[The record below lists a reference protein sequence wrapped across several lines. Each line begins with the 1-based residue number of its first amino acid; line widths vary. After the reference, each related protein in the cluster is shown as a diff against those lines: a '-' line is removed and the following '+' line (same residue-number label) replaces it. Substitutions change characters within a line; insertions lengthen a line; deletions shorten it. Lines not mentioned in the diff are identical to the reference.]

1 MAKQTADTITL
12 SIKIRG
18 EVHEVRFLPTLED
31 YNKYT
36 NDISMSDK
44 VVPATKYLKRVVHPE
59 DKEKLEALLKFPS
72 VAITLTGEL
81 NEEYTGDIEVEVKK

>member
-12 SIKIRG
+12 SIKVRR
-18 EVHEVRFLPTLED
+18 EVHEIRFLPTLEN

-59 DKEKLEALLKFPS
+59 DKEKLEALLNFAG

-81 NEEYTGDIEVEVKK
+81 NQEYTGDIEVEVKK

>member
-1 MAKQTADTITL
+1 MSKSTGNTITL
-12 SIKIRG
+12 SIKVRG
-18 EVHEVRFLPTLED
+18 ELHEVRFAPTLED

-44 VVPATKYLKRVVHPE
+44 VVPATKYLKRVVHSE

-81 NEEYTGDIEVEVKK
+81 NQEYTGDIEVEVKK

>member
-1 MAKQTADTITL
+1 MAKAEEKTITL
-12 SIKIRG
+12 SIKVKG
-18 EVHEVRFLPTLED
+18 EFHEVRFLPTLED

-44 VVPATKYLKRVVHPE
+44 VVPATKYLKRVVHSE

-81 NEEYTGDIEVEVKK
+81 NQEYTGDIEVEVKK